1 MRPRQIILLI
11 ILSLSVMAMANAIG
25 ISPSSRAVPFEP
37 GKEVQITF
45 TAINNADSIQVFE
58 IYAKGDLAD
67 YVKFEQTRL
76 VMRAMENKPFVMHL
90 TIPQKLEPGVH
101 NAYIGLVQA
110 SSLGSGQLNAKAG
123 VESIISIEV
132 PTPGRYITAD
142 LLAEPQNVGEPVKFE
157 LKVQSKGTEKI
168 NQVSGVINIF
178 DGANKIGFT
187 DTGAIPLDS
196 LQKAVLRGEW
206 TATQAGQL
214 IAVADVFYDG
224 LSATAATKFKVGAM
238 LLRILDIKFS
248 EITAGTIGKISISIE
263 NEWNQPVD
271 SVSSGFF
278 ASKNGAEV
286 GHAVGKP
293 FKITAQ
299 GTYTDDLYWDTAG
312 LEPGVYDGK
321 IVLHYLDKTTE
332 QSFKI
337 GLAGGLKFGN
347 ATYTAI
353 IALLVSFFILAIFYS
368 RQKKK

>member
-1 MRPRQIILLI
+1 M
-11 ILSLSVMAMANAIG
+11 S
-25 ISPSSRAVPFEP
+25 E
-37 GKEVQITF
+37 
-45 TAINNADSIQVFE
+45 
-58 IYAKGDLAD
+58 
-67 YVKFEQTRL
+67 
-76 VMRAMENKPFVMHL
+76 
-90 TIPQKLEPGVH
+90 
-101 NAYIGLVQA
+101 
-110 SSLGSGQLNAKAG
+110 
-123 VESIISIEV
+123 
-132 PTPGRYITAD
+132 
-142 LLAEPQNVGEPVKFE
+142 
-157 LKVQSKGTEKI
+157 
-168 NQVSGVINIF
+168 
-178 DGANKIGFT
+178 
-187 DTGAIPLDS
+187 
-196 LQKAVLRGEW
+196 
-206 TATQAGQL
+206 
-214 IAVADVFYDG
+214 
-224 LSATAATKFKVGAM
+224 TAATKFKVGAM

-347 ATYTAI
+347 AVYTAI